1 MRIGRLDLLRYG
13 RFTDVSL
20 GLPAHNPDVHILFG
34 PNEAGKST
42 ALMAV
47 EDLLFGIP
55 HNSPLNF
62 LHEYASMRIGAVLES
77 DDQTLEVRRRK
88 GNRDTL
94 LTPEESPN
102 PLGERALAPFL
113 DGADRSFLARMF
125 SLDHERLRQGGREI
139 LDAQDEIGQVL
150 FSAGAGLSGLRET
163 LKTLVEEADGLWA
176 SRRAAR
182 RKYFQADDRLREAE
196 AALRAHTITAAKWH
210 ELKRAH
216 ETTRNTY
223 AALEAEIEKASGE
236 QRKLGRIRR
245 VFRSVRRKAELDR
258 SIADLGHAPALPE
271 DARQIFQAAERNDSS
286 AAARVETLT
295 GQLEGARAERSAL
308 TYDEALLLHEH
319 DIEQLHERRITVR
332 DGRADLPKRRAEL
345 AGAEAEL
352 RRMAAELEWNTS
364 DIDQLIERI
373 PARAKAGAVRNLLN
387 RRGARL
393 SAVESAREAVEE
405 ATTKAAELHAQRENQ
420 GALAD
425 MAKFAAVTRAA
436 RSIGDIASRANAAL
450 LEFEDAQ
457 DAFRRLFGLLRPIV
471 SNEETLAALRVP
483 PRDAVQTHR
492 DSRRTLEQR
501 MGTCGERIRA
511 AVQELDRRRKACERL
526 TRDEEA
532 VAPDELAEARA
543 RRDTG
548 WQLIRRHYMD
558 GEPVPDAEMRDLGGP
573 EGQPADAYEEAVRSA
588 DDLADRRF
596 DNAEAAAQL
605 AVTSRQVAD
614 QEDLLESLR
623 VEKESL
629 DEQLRILYSEW
640 RAMWS
645 DAPFEPLTPDEMLEW
660 LTTRKEAL
668 NAIGLRTTAERQVT
682 ALRRQ
687 EEDARTS
694 VLDELAALGIST
706 DALTSQ
712 PLAVVLEDAS
722 DRLRAHER
730 MVDSRRQLDQA
741 LHQATTDTE
750 NKCRALAK
758 TEEAWS
764 EWQRQWADA
773 LTALGIDETLDP
785 EAAALQ
791 VDTIDEMR
799 TSVVKVNDLRHERI
813 GKIER
818 DAAVFGSDVTR
829 LTGAMASD
837 LAEVEPEEAVLQ
849 LERRLAEAKRTR
861 DLMKE
866 KDDAIATLEQA
877 LEETE
882 ASRRNAR
889 EIIDR
894 LQEAAGVADA
904 GLLKVAIEKSDELRT
919 LQEEQAEI
927 VEVLRTEGDGLSV
940 VELEEECRTVDLD
953 QASAREAS
961 LAEELTEL
969 RERLLE
975 AREHRTAA
983 RQAFEAIGGD
993 DAAARAAA
1001 TRQEALADM
1010 REVVERY
1017 TRVRVSALL
1026 LQWAIDRYRRE
1037 KQAPLLQRASQLF
1050 ATLTGGSFANL
1061 RVDFDE
1067 HDRAHLIGV
1076 RPDSSTVHV
1085 PGMSTGTA
1093 DQLYLALRVASVTD
1107 YLHRASALPFIAD
1120 DLFVNFDDERAAA
1133 GFRVLGQLGKA
1144 TQVLFFTHHEHLV
1157 DIARATLGEGISIV
1171 HLNSE
1176 RDFQHLH
1183 TVQEG

>member
-94 LTPEESPN
+94 LTPEEAPI
-102 PLGERALAPFL
+102 LTGERALAPFL
-113 DGADRSFLARMF
+113 DGADRGFLARMF
-125 SLDHERLRQGGREI
+125 SLDHERLRQGGRDI

-163 LKTLVEEADGLWA
+163 LKSLADEADGLWA

-182 RKYFQADDRLREAE
+182 RKFFQADDRLREAE
-196 AALRAHTITAAKWH
+196 AALRAHTIPAAKWQ

-216 ETTRNTY
+216 DATQDTY
-223 AALEAEIEKASGE
+223 ATLEAEIEKASGE

-245 VFRSVRRKAELDR
+245 VYRSVRRKAELDR
-258 SIADLGHAPALPE
+258 SIADRDQAAALPE
-271 DARQIFQAAERNDSS
+271 DARQILQAAERDDGS

-295 GQLEGARAERSAL
+295 GQLEGTRAERSAL

-345 AGAEAEL
+345 AGAEADL
-352 RRMAAELEWNTS
+352 RRLAAELEWNAS
-364 DIDQLIERI
+364 DVDQLIERI
-373 PARAKAGAVRNLLN
+373 PPRAKAGTVRNLLN
-387 RRGARL
+387 RRGARF
-393 SAVESAREAVEE
+393 SAVEAARGAVEE
-405 ATTKAAELHAQRENQ
+405 ATTKAAELHARRENR

-425 MAKFAAVTRAA
+425 MAKFAAVTGAA
-436 RSIGDIASRANAAL
+436 RSIGDIASRTSAAV

-457 DAFRRLFGLLRPIV
+457 DEFRRLFGLLRPV
-471 SNEETLAALRVP
+471 VANEEALGALPVP
-483 PRDAVQTHR
+483 PQDAVQTHR

-501 MGTCGERIRA
+501 MESCGERVRA
-511 AVQELDRRRKACERL
+511 AVQELDRRRNACERL

-548 WQLIRRHYMD
+548 WQLIRRRYVD
-558 GEPVPDAEMRDLGGP
+558 GESVPDAEMRDLGGS
-573 EGQPADAYEEAVRSA
+573 EGRPADAYQEAVRSA

-623 VEKESL
+623 EEKEAL
-629 DEQLRILYSEW
+629 DEKLRALNAEW
-640 RAMWS
+640 RTMWS
-645 DAPFEPLTPDEMLEW
+645 NAPFEPLTPDAMLEW
-660 LTTRKEAL
+660 LTARKEAL
-668 NAIGLRTTAERQVT
+668 NAIGRRTTAERQVA
-682 ALRRQ
+682 ALSGQ
-687 EEDARTS
+687 EKDTRAS
-694 VLDELAALGIST
+694 VLDELGALGIST
-706 DALTSQ
+706 DGLAGQ
-712 PLAVVLEDAS
+712 PLAVVLEDAA
-722 DRLRAHER
+722 DRLHAHER
-730 MVDSRRQLDQA
+730 MVDSRRQLDDA

-750 NKCRALAK
+750 NKRRALAK

-764 EWQRQWADA
+764 QWQRQWADA
-773 LTALGIDETLDP
+773 LGALSIDETLAP
-785 EAAALQ
+785 ETVALQ

-799 TSVVKVNDLRHERI
+799 TSVVKVNDLCHERI

-818 DAAVFGSDVTR
+818 DAAVFGQDVTR

-849 LERRLAEAKRTR
+849 LERHLAEAKRTR

-866 KDDAIATLEQA
+866 KDDAIAILEQA

-882 ASRRNAR
+882 AARRNAR
-889 EIIDR
+889 EVIDR
-894 LQEAAGVADA
+894 LQDAAGVTDIER
-904 GLLKVAIEKSDELRT
+904 LKVAIEKSDELRT
-919 LQEEQAEI
+919 LQEGQAET
-927 VEVLRTEGDGLSV
+927 VEALRTEGDGLSV
-940 VELEEECRTVDLD
+940 VELEEECKAVDLD
-953 QASAREAS
+953 HVSAREAS

-1010 REVVERY
+1010 REVAERY

-1050 ATLTGGSFANL
+1050 ATLTGGSFASL

-1067 HDRAHLIGV
+1067 QDRAQLIGV
-1076 RPDSSTVHV
+1076 RPDSAAVHV

-1093 DQLYLALRVASVTD
+1093 DQLYLALRIASVTD
-1107 YLHRASALPFIAD
+1107 YLHRASPLPFIAD
-1120 DLFVNFDDERAAA
+1120 DLFINFDDERAAA
-1133 GFRVLGQLGKA
+1133 GFRVLGQLGNA

-1157 DIARATLGEGISIV
+1157 EIARTTLGEGVSIISLDGEPKRQHV
-1171 HLNSE
+1171 HTI
-1176 RDFQHLH
+1176 Q
-1183 TVQEG
+1183 QG

>member
-20 GLPAHNPDVHILFG
+20 GLPAHDPDIHILFG

-42 ALMAV
+42 ALAAV

-62 LHEYASMRIGAVLES
+62 LHEYASMRIGAVLEN

-94 LTPEESPN
+94 LTPEESPI

-113 DGADRSFLARMF
+113 DGADRGFLARMF
-125 SLDHERLRQGGREI
+125 SLDHERLRQGGRDI
-139 LDAQDEIGQVL
+139 LDAQDEIGQML
-150 FSAGAGLSGLRET
+150 FSAGAGLSGLRDT
-163 LKTLVEEADGLWA
+163 LKTLADEADGLWA

-182 RKYFQADDRLREAE
+182 RKYFQAEDRLREAE
-196 AALRAHTITAAKWH
+196 TALRAHTITAAKWQ

-216 ETTRNTY
+216 DATKNTY
-223 AALEAEIEKASGE
+223 ATLEAEIEKASGE

-245 VFRSVRRKAELDR
+245 VYRGVRRKAELDR
-258 SIADLGHAPALPE
+258 SIADLGQAPELPE
-271 DARQIFQAAERNDSS
+271 DARQIVQAAERDDTS

-295 GQLEGARAERSAL
+295 GQLESARAERSAL

-352 RRMAAELEWNTS
+352 RRQAAELEWDAS
-364 DIDQLIERI
+364 DVDQVIDRI
-373 PARAKAGAVRNLLN
+373 PARAKAVTVRNLLN
-387 RRGARL
+387 RRGACF
-393 SAVESAREAVEE
+393 SAVEAAKAAVEE
-405 ATTKAAELHAQRENQ
+405 ATTKAAELQAQRENR
-420 GALAD
+420 GTLAD
-425 MAKFAAVTRAA
+425 MAKFAAVTKAA
-436 RSIGDIASRANAAL
+436 RSIGDIASRTSAAVA
-450 LEFEDAQ
+450 EFEDAKDEFQ
-457 DAFRRLFGLLRPIV
+457 RPFGLLRPV
-471 SNEETLAALRVP
+471 VVNEEALGALPVP

-501 MGTCGERIRA
+501 MERCGERIRA

-526 TRDEEA
+526 ARDEEA

-543 RRDTG
+543 RRDSG
-548 WQLIRRHYMD
+548 WHLIRRRYVD
-558 GEPVPDAEMRDLGGP
+558 GGFVDDAEMRALGGP
-573 EGQPADAYEEAVRSA
+573 EDRPADVYEEAVRSA

-614 QEDLLESLR
+614 QEDLLVSLR
-623 VEKESL
+623 EEKEAL
-629 DEQLRILYSEW
+629 DEQLRALNAEW
-640 RAMWS
+640 RTMWS
-645 DAPFEPLTPDEMLEW
+645 VAPFEPLTPDEMLEW
-660 LTTRKEAL
+660 LTARKEAL
-668 NAIGLRTTAERQVT
+668 NAIGRRTTAERQVA
-682 ALRRQ
+682 ALHRQ
-687 EEDARTS
+687 EEDARAS

-706 DALTSQ
+706 DTMAGQ
-712 PLAVVLEDAS
+712 PLAVVLEHAA

-730 MVDSRRQLDQA
+730 MVDSRRQLDEA
-741 LHQATTDTE
+741 LHRATTDTA
-750 NKCRALAK
+750 NKRRALAK

-773 LTALGIDETLDP
+773 LTALGIDETPGPD
-785 EAAALQ
+785 AVALQ

-818 DAAVFGSDVTR
+818 DAAVFGEDVIR
-829 LTGAMASD
+829 LTRTMASD

-866 KDDAIATLEQA
+866 KNDAIAALEQA

-882 ASRRNAR
+882 ASRRNAL
-889 EIIDR
+889 EVIDR

-904 GLLKVAIEKSDELRT
+904 ELLKVAIEKSDELRT
-919 LQEEQAEI
+919 LQVEQAET
-927 VEVLRTEGDGLSV
+927 VKALHAEGDGLSV
-940 VELEEECRTVDLD
+940 VELEEECKTVDLD
-953 QASAREAS
+953 QVSAREAL

-1001 TRQEALADM
+1001 ARQEALADM
-1010 REVVERY
+1010 REVAERY
-1017 TRVRVSALL
+1017 TRVRVAAFL
-1026 LQWAIDRYRRE
+1026 LQWAIERYRRE

-1050 ATLTGGSFANL
+1050 ATLTGGSFASL

-1076 RPDSSTVHV
+1076 RPDSTTVHV

-1107 YLHRASALPFIAD
+1107 YLHRASPLPFIAD
-1120 DLFVNFDDERAAA
+1120 DLFINFDDERAAA
-1133 GFRVLGQLGKA
+1133 GFRVLGQLGDA

-1157 DIARATLGEGISIV
+1157 EIARSTLGERISV
-1171 HLNSE
+1171 VYLDSE
-1176 RDFQHLH
+1176 RDIQHVH
-1183 TVQEG
+1183 TTQEG

>member
-1 MRIGRLDLLRYG
+1 MRIDRLDLLRYG

-20 GLPAHNPDVHILFG
+20 GLPAHDPDIHILSG

-42 ALMAV
+42 ALAAV

-94 LTPEESPN
+94 LTPEESPI

-113 DGADRSFLARMF
+113 DGADRGFLARMF

-139 LDAQDEIGQVL
+139 LDAQDEIGQML

-163 LKTLVEEADGLWA
+163 LQTLAEEADGLWA

-182 RKYFQADDRLREAE
+182 RKYFQADDRLSEAE
-196 AALRAHTITAAKWH
+196 AALRAHIITAAKWQ

-216 ETTRNTY
+216 DAAQNTY
-223 AALEAEIEKASGE
+223 ASLEAEIEKASGE

-245 VFRSVRRKAELDR
+245 VYRSVRRKAELDR
-258 SIADLGHAPALPE
+258 SIADLGQVPALPE
-271 DARQIFQAAERNDSS
+271 DARQILQTAERDDGS

-352 RRMAAELEWNTS
+352 RRLAAELEWDAS
-364 DIDQLIERI
+364 DVDQVIERI
-373 PARAKAGAVRNLLN
+373 PARAKAGTVRNLLN
-387 RRGARL
+387 RQGARL
-393 SAVESAREAVEE
+393 SSVEATRAAVEE
-405 ATTKAAELHAQRENQ
+405 ATTKAAELQAQQENR

-436 RSIGDIASRANAAL
+436 RSIGDIASRISAAV

-457 DAFRRLFGLLRPIV
+457 EEVRCLFALLRPV
-471 SNEETLAALRVP
+471 VAYEEALAALPVP
-483 PRDAVQTHR
+483 PRDAVQMHR

-501 MGTCGERIRA
+501 IESCSERIRA
-511 AVQELDRRRKACERL
+511 AVQELHRRRKACERL

-532 VAPDELAEARA
+532 IAPDELSEVRA
-543 RRDTG
+543 RRDTV
-548 WQLIRRHYMD
+548 WQLIRRHYVD
-558 GEPVPDAEMRDLGGP
+558 GGSVPDAEMRDLGGP
-573 EGQPADAYEEAVRSA
+573 EDRPADAYEEAVRSA

-623 VEKESL
+623 EEKEVL
-629 DEQLRILYSEW
+629 DERLRALNSEW
-640 RAMWS
+640 HTMWS
-645 DAPFEPLTPDEMLEW
+645 DAPFQPLTPDEMLEW
-660 LTTRKEAL
+660 LTARKEAL
-668 NAIGLRTTAERQVT
+668 NAIGRRTTAERQAT

-687 EEDARTS
+687 EKDARAS

-706 DALTSQ
+706 DALAGQ
-712 PLAVVLEDAS
+712 PLAVVLEDAA

-730 MVDSRRQLDQA
+730 MVDSRRQLDEA

-750 NKCRALAK
+750 NKRRALAK

-764 EWQRQWADA
+764 EWRRQWADA
-773 LTALGIDETLDP
+773 LAALGIDETLDP
-785 EAAALQ
+785 EAVALQ
-791 VDTIDEMR
+791 VDMIDEMR

-818 DAAVFGSDVTR
+818 DAAVFAEDVTR
-829 LTGAMASD
+829 LTGAVVSD

-861 DLMKE
+861 DLIKE
-866 KDDAIATLEQA
+866 KDDAIATLEHA

-904 GLLKVAIEKSDELRT
+904 ELLKGAIEKSDELHT
-919 LQEEQAEI
+919 LQEKQAETM
-927 VEVLRTEGDGLSV
+927 ETLRTEGDGLSV
-940 VELEEECRTVDLD
+940 AELEEECEAVDLD
-953 QASAREAS
+953 QLSAREAS

-969 RERLLE
+969 HERLLE

-983 RQAFEAIGGD
+983 RQAFEAIGGG

-1001 TRQEALADM
+1001 TRQEALTDM
-1010 REVVERY
+1010 REVAERY
-1017 TRVRVSALL
+1017 TRVRAAALL

-1050 ATLTGGSFANL
+1050 ATLTGGSFASL

-1085 PGMSTGTA
+1085 AGMSTGTA

-1107 YLHRASALPFIAD
+1107 YLHRASPLPFIAD
-1120 DLFVNFDDERAAA
+1120 DLFINFDDERAAA

-1157 DIARATLGEGISIV
+1157 HIARTTLGERVSIV
-1171 HLNSE
+1171 YLDNE
-1176 RDFQHLH
+1176 RDLQHAH
-1183 TVQEG
+1183 TIQEG

>member
-20 GLPAHNPDVHILFG
+20 GLPAHDPDIHILFG

-42 ALMAV
+42 ALAAV

-62 LHEYASMRIGAVLES
+62 LHEYASMRIGAVLEN

-94 LTPEESPN
+94 LTPEESPI

-113 DGADRSFLARMF
+113 DGADRGFLARMF
-125 SLDHERLRQGGREI
+125 SLDHERLRQGGRDI
-139 LDAQDEIGQVL
+139 LDAQDEIGQML
-150 FSAGAGLSGLRET
+150 FSAGAGLSGLRDT
-163 LKTLVEEADGLWA
+163 LKALAVEADGLWA

-182 RKYFQADDRLREAE
+182 RKYFQAEDRLREAE
-196 AALRAHTITAAKWH
+196 AALRAHTVTAAKWQ

-216 ETTRNTY
+216 DATQNTY
-223 AALEAEIEKASGE
+223 ATLEAEIEKASGE

-245 VFRSVRRKAELDR
+245 VYRSVRRKAELDG
-258 SIADLGHAPALPE
+258 SIADLGQAPELPE
-271 DARQIFQAAERNDSS
+271 DARQIVQAAERDDTS

-295 GQLEGARAERSAL
+295 GQLESTRAERSAL

-352 RRMAAELEWNTS
+352 RRLAAELDWDAS
-364 DIDQLIERI
+364 DVDQLIDRI
-373 PARAKAGAVRNLLN
+373 PSRAKAVTVRNLLN

-393 SAVESAREAVEE
+393 SAVEAAKAAVEE
-405 ATTKAAELHAQRENQ
+405 ATTKAADLQAQRENR
-420 GALAD
+420 GTLAD
-425 MAKFAAVTRAA
+425 MGKFAAVTKAA
-436 RSIGDIASRANAAL
+436 RSIGDIASRTGAAVT
-450 LEFEDAQ
+450 EFEDAKDEFQ
-457 DAFRRLFGLLRPIV
+457 RLFGLLRPV
-471 SNEETLAALRVP
+471 VVNEEALGALPVP

-501 MGTCGERIRA
+501 MESCCERIRA
-511 AVQELDRRRKACERL
+511 AVLELDRRRKAYERL
-526 TRDEEA
+526 TSEEEA
-532 VAPDELAEARA
+532 VAPDELTEARA
-543 RRDTG
+543 RRDSG
-548 WQLIRRHYMD
+548 WHLIRRRYVD
-558 GEPVPDAEMRDLGGP
+558 GGFVPDAEMRDLGGP
-573 EGQPADAYEEAVRSA
+573 EDRPADAYEQAVRSA

-605 AVTSRQVAD
+605 AVTSRQVVD
-614 QEDLLESLR
+614 QEDLLVSLR
-623 VEKESL
+623 EEKEVL
-629 DEQLRILYSEW
+629 DEQLCALNAEW
-640 RAMWS
+640 RTMWS
-645 DAPFEPLTPDEMLEW
+645 NAPFEPLTPDAMLEW
-660 LTTRKEAL
+660 LTERKEAM
-668 NAIGLRTTAERQVT
+668 NAIGRRTTAERQVA

-687 EEDARTS
+687 EKDARAS

-706 DALTSQ
+706 DALAGR
-712 PLAVVLEDAS
+712 PLAIVLEDAT
-722 DRLRAHER
+722 DRLRVHER
-730 MVDSRRQLDQA
+730 MVDSQRQLDET
-741 LHQATTDTE
+741 LRQATTDTE
-750 NKCRALAK
+750 NKRRALAK

-764 EWQRQWADA
+764 EWQQQWANA
-773 LTALGIDETLDP
+773 LTALGIDDTLDP
-785 EAAALQ
+785 EAVALQ
-791 VDTIDEMR
+791 VDSIDEMR
-799 TSVVKVNDLRHERI
+799 TSVIKVNDLRHERI

-818 DAAVFGSDVTR
+818 DAAVFGEDVAR

-837 LAEVEPEEAVLQ
+837 LAELEPEEAVLQ

-861 DLMKE
+861 DLVKE
-866 KDDAIATLEQA
+866 KDDAITTLEQA
-877 LEETE
+877 LDE
-882 ASRRNAR
+882 AEAARRSAR
-889 EIIDR
+889 EVIDR
-894 LQEAAGVADA
+894 LQKTADVADA
-904 GLLKVAIEKSDELRT
+904 EQLKVAIEKSDRLRT
-919 LQEEQAEI
+919 LHQEHAET
-927 VEVLRTEGDGLSV
+927 VEALRTEGDGLSV
-940 VELEEECRTVDLD
+940 VELEEECRAVNLD
-953 QASAREAS
+953 QMSAREAS

-969 RERLLE
+969 HERLLE
-975 AREHRTAA
+975 ARENRTAA

-1001 TRQEALADM
+1001 ARQEALADM
-1010 REVVERY
+1010 QGVAERY
-1017 TRVRVSALL
+1017 TRVRVAALL

-1050 ATLTGGSFANL
+1050 ATLTGGSFASL

-1076 RPDSSTVHV
+1076 RPDGSTVHV

-1107 YLHRASALPFIAD
+1107 YLQRAFPLPFIAD
-1120 DLFVNFDDERAAA
+1120 DLFINFDDERAAA

-1157 DIARATLGEGISIV
+1157 DIARNTLGERVSIV
-1171 HLNSE
+1171 SLDVEPE
-1176 RDFQHLH
+1176 RQHAH
-1183 TVQEG
+1183 TMHEG